1 MNLYD
6 QIFKR
11 KSFHLFKNTE
21 VINDDELYEIK
32 SFIKNIKPLDIS
44 IKTEI
49 CIVDENETT
58 CKRGG
63 QYCILFYSE
72 IKGDYLHNIGYI
84 GEQIDLYLTSLN
96 IGTLWYGM
104 GKTEEKKINGLD
116 FVIMM
121 SIAKVPEDMFRKDM
135 FKAKRKTT
143 DEIWKGQLLSFT
155 SIVRFSP
162 SACNSQPWFV
172 ENKDDKLKIYRY
184 RKSGKRGIM
193 PADKVIYYNRI
204 DIGIFLYILEIC
216 LENANYYYERK
227 LFVDESEDNREFT
240 LVAEYTYSKK
250 GNY

>member
-1 MNLYD
+1 MNLYN

-32 SFIKNIKPLDIS
+32 NFIKNIKPLDIN

-72 IKGDYLHNIGYI
+72 TKDEYLRNIGYI
-84 GEQIDLYLTSLN
+84 GEQIDLYLASLN
-96 IGTLWYGM
+96 IGALWYGM
-104 GKTEEKKINGLD
+104 GKTEEKQINELD

-135 FKAKRKTT
+135 FKSKRKTIE
-143 DEIWKGQLLSFT
+143 EIWSGEILDFAQ
-155 SIVRFSP
+155 IVRFSP

-172 ENKDDKLKIYRY
+172 ENIDDKLKIYRY
-184 RKSGKRGIM
+184 RKSGKSGIM
-193 PADKVIYYNRI
+193 PTDKVLYYNRI

-216 LENANYYYERK
+216 LENDNYYYERK
-227 LFVDESEDNREFT
+227 LFADESEDNREFI

-250 GNY
+250 